1 MKPVFTIP
9 PGAAFTDT
17 LAAHL
22 LAEAEGDPLAL
33 ADMEILLPTRRSCR
47 AMSDAFLRLSGG
59 QPLLLPRLRP
69 LGDMDEEELELSGS
83 DPLDLPPAVP
93 PPERLLILARL
104 ILAAAKAQ
112 SQGGHVPSPD
122 QAVRLASE
130 LARLLD
136 AVQVERLDF
145 AGLARLVPED
155 YAAHWQVTLDF
166 LKILTEAWPRIL
178 AERGALDPEDRQN
191 RAVEAQ
197 IEAWSAR
204 QPAHK
209 VIAAG
214 STGSRPATADLLAAV
229 CALPAGRVV
238 LPGLDRAMDEES
250 WAALDPAHPQ
260 YGLKALLARLGVE
273 RHGVRDLAPG
283 PGPREAR
290 VRLLAEALRPAA
302 TCEAWRDLPRLDPR
316 VMEGVWRLDA
326 PTPREEAG
334 AIALMMR
341 HELERPGHTAA
352 LVTPDRGLAR
362 RVAGELERWGIR
374 VDDSAGRPL
383 GLTEPGAFLRLA
395 AGMVA
400 DCFAPHALL
409 ACLKHPLAA
418 GGMEAGAFR
427 ALVRRLERDVLRG
440 PRPAPGAAGLR
451 QAVKDP
457 RLAVWLA
464 DLEAMAA
471 PLAGCLGAEAVSLA
485 DLLRAHMEFAE
496 WLATDD
502 QLPGPARLW
511 RGEAGEAAARFAAEL
526 AAAAPAL
533 GGMAG
538 RFYPAL
544 FDEMMAGQAV
554 RSQWDLHPRLFIW
567 GPLEAR
573 LQHADLLI
581 LGGLNEGTWP
591 APPEADPW
599 MSRPM
604 RAAFGLAPPERRI
617 GLAAHDFA
625 QGFAAPRVVLS
636 RSARVDGTP
645 TVPSRWLMRLDAVMR
660 GSGLAF
666 DQDAGQWLEWHAL
679 LDRPESWKRPEIP
692 APSPPV
698 SARPR
703 RLSVTEIETWM
714 RDPYAIYAKHVLR
727 LRALDPIDADPGA
740 AEYGSMVHEALE
752 LFLKAWPHALPPDPE
767 AELLRVGLAVFEA
780 KVTSPALWAFW
791 WPRFEAIAR
800 WVAAKER
807 GRRHGVR
814 QVHAE
819 VSGALEI
826 EAPAGPFTLTAK
838 ADRIDEMADGHLAL
852 IDYKTGTPPKAREVA
867 AGFAPQLPLEAV
879 IARHGGFNGVRAAEV
894 SDLLYWHLK
903 GGAAGGDERPAG
915 GDAASLAA
923 EALEGLQALVAVFD
937 DPATPYAARPHPEH
951 APRYSD
957 YLHLARVREWA
968 SGGEDAEE
976 VGG

>member
-1 MKPVFTIP
+1 MTPPVFTIP
-9 PGAAFTDT
+9 PGAAFVDT
-17 LAAHL
+17 LAGHL
-22 LAEAEGDPLAL
+22 LAEAGDDPLAL
-33 ADMEILLPTRRSCR
+33 ADMEILLPTRRACR

-59 QPLLLPRLRP
+59 RPLLLPRLRP
-69 LGDMDEEELELSGS
+69 LGDMDEEEMELSGA
-83 DPLDLPPAVP
+83 DPLDLPPAISP
-93 PPERLLILARL
+93 IERVLILARL
-104 ILAAAKAQ
+104 ILTAAKAQ
-112 SQGGHVPSPD
+112 KGHVPSPD

-130 LARLLD
+130 LAKLLD
-136 AVQVERLDF
+136 SVQVERLDF
-145 AGLARLVPED
+145 AALARLVPED
-155 YAAHWQVTLDF
+155 YAGHWQLTLDF

-178 AERGALDPEDRQN
+178 AERGVLDPEDRLN
-191 RAVEAQ
+191 RVMAAQ
-197 IEAWSAR
+197 IESWRAR
-204 QPAHK
+204 PPAHK
-209 VIAAG
+209 VVAAG

-229 CALPAGRVV
+229 ALLPAGRVV
-238 LPGLDRAMDEES
+238 LAGLDREMDDES

-273 RHGVRDLAPG
+273 RGTVRPLTPDVDL
-283 PGPREAR
+283 RQDR
-290 VRLLAEALRPAA
+290 VRLLAEAMRPAA
-302 TCEAWRDLPRLDPR
+302 TCEAWRDLPALDPR
-316 VMEGVWRLDA
+316 VLDGIWRLDA

-341 HELERPGHTAA
+341 SEMDREGHTCA

-362 RVAGELERWGIR
+362 RVAGELERWGIHI
-374 VDDSAGRPL
+374 DDSAGRPL
-383 GLTEPGAFLRLA
+383 GLTEPGGFLRLVA
-395 AGMVA
+395 AMVA
-400 DCFAPHALL
+400 EEFAPQPLL

-427 ALVRRLERDVLRG
+427 ALVRRLERLALRG
-440 PRPAPGAAGLR
+440 PRPAPGVAGLR
-451 QAVKDP
+451 QVVKEP
-457 RLAVWLA
+457 RLSSWLA
-464 DLEAMAA
+464 DLETMAA
-471 PLAGCLGAEAVSLA
+471 PLADRLNAGDASLA
-485 DLLRAHMEFAE
+485 QVLRAHMEFAE
-496 WLATDD
+496 WLAGDD

-511 RGEAGEAAARFAAEL
+511 RGEAGEAAARFAADL

-533 GGMAG
+533 GELAG
-538 RFYPAL
+538 RSYPAL
-544 FDEMMAGQAV
+544 FDELMAAVAV
-554 RSQWDLHPRLFIW
+554 RSSWDHHPRLFIW

-591 APPEADPW
+591 AAAEADPW

-625 QGFAAPRVVLS
+625 QGAAAPRVVLS

-645 TVPSRWLMRLDAVMR
+645 TVPSRWLMRLDAVMT

-666 DQDAGQWLEWHAL
+666 DQDAGQWLDWHAL

-692 APSPPV
+692 APAPPV

-740 AEYGSMVHEALE
+740 AEYGSMVHAALE
-752 LFLKAWPHALPPDPE
+752 AFLKAWPRDLPADPE
-767 AELLRVGLAVFEA
+767 AELLRIGRQVFEA
-780 KVTSPALWAFW
+780 EAVSPALWAFW
-791 WPRFEAIAR
+791 WPRFQSVAR

-814 QVHAE
+814 RVHAE
-819 VSGALEI
+819 TGGALEI
-826 EAPAGPFTLTAK
+826 AAPAGPFLLTAK
-838 ADRIDEMADGHLAL
+838 ADRIDEMADGTLSL
-852 IDYKTGTPPKAREVA
+852 IDYKTGTPPRAREVA

-879 IARHGGFNGVRAAEV
+879 IARHGGFGGIAAAEV

-903 GGAAGGDERPAG
+903 GGTAGGEERQAGADPA
-915 GDAASLAA
+915 ALAA
-923 EALEGLQALVAVFD
+923 EALEGLHALVAVFD

-951 APRYSD
+951 APKYSD

-968 SGGEDAEE
+968 SGGEDSED
-976 VGG
+976 